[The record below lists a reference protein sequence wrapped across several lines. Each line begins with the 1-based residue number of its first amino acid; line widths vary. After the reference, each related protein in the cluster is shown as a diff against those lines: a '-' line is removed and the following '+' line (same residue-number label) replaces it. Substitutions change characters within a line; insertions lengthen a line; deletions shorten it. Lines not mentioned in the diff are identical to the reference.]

1 MPRVHAV
8 ILANGVTMIGQ
19 RLQQIVDAGIR
30 RVTVVI
36 DPQRSSVRARL
47 LRLLTMLP
55 PVEVDFIDE
64 RDALGEA
71 GALAEIDTGGDAVL
85 LCFADPAIEL
95 DLPKLM
101 SIHEERRQ
109 DVTFASHYEHY
120 HLAPGE
126 IRVDGDTVLGYE
138 EWPRKD
144 FLLCSGLGMFEAPA
158 LAVARALP
166 RPYGV
171 TDLVRALLE
180 SGCCVTHWLHG
191 ARSIVD
197 EDAEQRA
204 MHADAEA
211 IIRRQAG

>member
-8 ILANGVTMIGQ
+8 ILASGVTMIGQ
-19 RLQQIVDAGIR
+19 RLQQIVEAGIR

-36 DPQRSSVRARL
+36 DPQRASIRARL

-64 RDALGEA
+64 REALGEA

-95 DLPKLM
+95 DLSRLV
-101 SIHEERRQ
+101 SIHQERRQ
-109 DVTFASHYEHY
+109 DVTLASHYEHY

-126 IRVDGDTVLGYE
+126 IRVDGDTVRGYE
-138 EWPRKD
+138 ERPRKD
-144 FLLCSGLGMFEAPA
+144 FLISSGLA
-158 LAVARALP
+158 LFDPRAMAVARALP

-171 TDLVRALLE
+171 PELLRALLE
-180 SGCCVTHWLHG
+180 DAARVTHWQHG
-191 ARSIVD
+191 TRWIVS
-197 EDAEQRA
+197 EDAERA
-204 MHADAEA
+204 VHEYAEP